1 MATGLNERQAQ
12 AADLARST
20 VVTAGAGSGKTRVL
34 VARYLAA
41 LATHGFHPE
50 RLLAITFTEKAAGE
64 MLGRLREAIAERAAS
79 GDRGWRR
86 AREQLGAAPIGT
98 VHALCASLLREHPVA
113 AGVDPDFSVLEETDR
128 RLLCDAVATDDPR
141 QLVDRT
147 QTPGPE
153 HITLDNPEA
162 GNVYWVG
169 SYYASPRG
177 LGPSL
182 PRIRLYAEG
191 ALVWEGSRAQ
201 DIADQFWEGATI
213 EWPSLAVTETDE
225 LFPDYSITD
234 RFGRVRN
241 CPQ

>member
-1 MATGLNERQAQ
+1 MELSHY
-12 AADLARST
+12 D
-20 VVTAGAGSGKTRVL
+20 
-34 VARYLAA
+34 
-41 LATHGFHPE
+41 
-50 RLLAITFTEKAAGE
+50 LLAELFWDTPG
-64 MLGRLREAIAERAAS
+64 
-79 GDRGWRR
+79 
-86 AREQLGAAPIGT
+86 
-98 VHALCASLLREHPVA
+98 
-113 AGVDPDFSVLEETDR
+113 DPDPDDGQGTDMDLHLLDVDVGFLEEDPQFR
-128 RLLCDAVATDDPR
+128 IDYDADGDWFCRPKDCWWDNPAPDWGAPGDATDDPR